1 MNPSGPSPVASF
13 LLFYTFLYYKGR
25 HTTCWGFQSMKAKSV
40 FSCQACGH
48 QSPRWLGRCPD
59 CGGWNTMK
67 EERQAPTGKG
77 RPLAM
82 KAVQAKA
89 TPIGDIEV
97 IGEDRRLTHIG
108 EFDRVLGGGVI
119 PGAVILIGGDPG
131 IGKTTLLLQALPRL
145 ASSTEPVLYV
155 SGEESPRQI
164 KMRGQRLGVEHPHLL
179 ILAET
184 SLEEILKAVQAI
196 QPAAIVID
204 SIQTVYTEQI
214 TSAPG
219 SISQVQ
225 EVSGQLMWFAKRAGI
240 PVFIIGHVTKEG
252 AIAGPRLLE
261 HIVDTVLYFEGDKGH
276 SYRIL
281 RAVKNRF
288 GSTNEIG
295 VFEMKD
301 VGLEE
306 VVNPSELFLAER
318 PAKSTG
324 SVVVSSLE
332 GTRPILVELQ
342 ALVSSTTYA
351 MPKRM
356 ANGVDQNRVS
366 LLLAVM
372 EKRLGMHLSGQDVYV
387 NVVGGMRIDEP
398 AIDLGIV
405 VAVTSSLREVVV
417 EPGLLVLGEVGLGG
431 EVRGISQAELRI
443 REAAKMGFKRC
454 LLPERNLSKLDAIE
468 GMDLVGISEVGE
480 ALDVVLA

>member
-1 MNPSGPSPVASF
+1 
-13 LLFYTFLYYKGR
+13 
-25 HTTCWGFQSMKAKSV
+25 MKAKTT
-40 FSCQACGH
+40 FSCQSCGH
-48 QSPRWLGRCPD
+48 QAPRWLGRCPD

-67 EERQAPTGKG
+67 EERHAATGKG
-77 RPLAM
+77 RPLAL
-82 KAVQAKA
+82 KTAQAQA
-89 TPIGDIEV
+89 TPIGEIEV
-97 IGEDRRLTHIG
+97 VGEDRRLTHIG

-145 ASSTEPVLYV
+145 ATAVAPVLYV

-184 SLEEILKAVQAI
+184 SLEQILKTVQEI
-196 QPAAIVID
+196 QPAAIVVD
-204 SIQTVYTEQI
+204 SIQTVYTEQL

-225 EVSGQLMWFAKRAGI
+225 EVAGQLMWFAKRAGV

-261 HIVDTVLYFEGDKGH
+261 HIVDTVLYFEGDRGH

-301 VGLEE
+301 AGLEE
-306 VVNPSELFLAER
+306 VGNPSELFLAER
-318 PAKSTG
+318 PQRSTG

-342 ALVSSTTYA
+342 ALVSSTGYA
-351 MPKRM
+351 MPKRV
-356 ANGVDQNRVS
+356 ANGVDLNRVS

-372 EKRLGMHLSGQDVYV
+372 EKRLGVHLSGQDVYV
-387 NVVGGMRIDEP
+387 NVVGGLRIDEP
-398 AIDLGIV
+398 ATDLGIV
-405 VAVTSSLREVVV
+405 AAVTSSLREIPV
-417 EPGLLVLGEVGLGG
+417 EPGLLILGEVGLGG
-431 EVRGISQAELRI
+431 EVRAISQAELRI

-454 LLPERNLSKLDAIE
+454 LLPERNLMKLDAID
-468 GMDLVGISEVGE
+468 GMELIGIQDVRE
-480 ALDVVLA
+480 ALNVVLA

>member
-1 MNPSGPSPVASF
+1 
-13 LLFYTFLYYKGR
+13 
-25 HTTCWGFQSMKAKSV
+25 MKAKTT
-40 FSCQACGH
+40 FHCQSCGYQAPRALGKCPSCGE
-48 QSPRWLGRCPD
+48 
-59 CGGWNTMK
+59 WNSMK
-67 EERQAPTGKG
+67 EERLPATGKG
-77 RPLAM
+77 RPPALGGIQSE
-82 KAVQAKA
+82 AV
-89 TPIGDIEV
+89 PIEDIELV
-97 IGEDRRLTHIG
+97 GEPRTGTGIG
-108 EFDRVLGGGVI
+108 EFDRVLGGGVV
-119 PGAVILIGGDPG
+119 PGSVILIGGDPG

-145 ASSTEPVLYV
+145 ASKDGPVLYV

-164 KMRGQRLGVEHPHLL
+164 KMRSERIGIAHGNLL

-184 SLEEILKAVQAI
+184 SLQEILKQVQAHT
-196 QPAAIVID
+196 PTAIVVD
-204 SIQTVYTEQI
+204 SIQTVYTDEL

-219 SISQVQ
+219 TISQVQ
-225 EVSGQLMWFAKRAGI
+225 EVAGKLMFLAKRTGM

-276 SYRIL
+276 AYRIL

-301 VGLEE
+301 SGLEE
-306 VVNPSELFLAER
+306 VANPSELFLAER
-318 PAKSTG
+318 PQKSTG

-342 ALVSSTTYA
+342 ALVSPTNYA

-356 ANGVDQNRVS
+356 ANGVELNRVS

-372 EKRLGMHLSGQDVYV
+372 EKRLGLHLSGQDVYI
-387 NVVGGMRIDEP
+387 NVVGGMTIDEP

-405 VAVTSSLREVVV
+405 AAVTSSLRERPIDRQTIVF
-417 EPGLLVLGEVGLGG
+417 GEVGLGG
-431 EVRGISQAELRI
+431 EVRAISQAELRLK
-443 REAAKMGFKRC
+443 EAVKMGFRRC
-454 LLPERNLSKLDAIE
+454 LLPERNLAKLDRVKGVEMI
-468 GMDLVGISEVGE
+468 GIREVGE
-480 ALDVVLA
+480 ALDAIFK

>member
-1 MNPSGPSPVASF
+1 
-13 LLFYTFLYYKGR
+13 
-25 HTTCWGFQSMKAKSV
+25 MKAKSV
-40 FSCQACGH
+40 FSCQSCGH

-67 EERQAPTGKG
+67 EERQAPAGKG
-77 RPLAM
+77 RPVAL
-82 KAVQAKA
+82 KTLQAKA
-89 TPIGDIEV
+89 TPIGEIEV
-97 IGEDRRLTHIG
+97 IGEDRRLTRIG

-119 PGAVILIGGDPG
+119 PGSVILIGGDPG

-145 ASSTEPVLYV
+145 ASSTQPVLYV

-164 KMRGQRLGVEHPHLL
+164 KMRGQRLGAEHPHLL

-196 QPAAIVID
+196 QPAAVVVD
-204 SIQTVYTEQI
+204 SIQTVYTEQL

-225 EVSGQLMWFAKRAGI
+225 EVSGQLMWFAKRAGV

-295 VFEMKD
+295 VFEMKES
-301 VGLEE
+301 GLEE
-306 VVNPSELFLAER
+306 VANPSQLFLGER
-318 PAKSTG
+318 PQRSTG

-332 GTRPILVELQ
+332 GSRPILVELQ
-342 ALVSSTTYA
+342 ALVSATSYA

-356 ANGVDQNRVS
+356 ANGVELNRVS

-372 EKRLGMHLSGQDVYV
+372 EKRLGLHLSGQDVYV
-387 NVVGGMRIDEP
+387 NVVGGMHIDEP

-405 VAVTSSLREVVV
+405 AAVTSSLREVAI

-454 LLPERNLSKLDAIE
+454 LLPERNLAKLEPID
-468 GMDLVGISEVGE
+468 GMELVGINEVGE

>member
-1 MNPSGPSPVASF
+1 
-13 LLFYTFLYYKGR
+13 
-25 HTTCWGFQSMKAKSV
+25 MKAKTT
-40 FSCQACGH
+40 FHCQACGH
-48 QSPRWLGRCPD
+48 QAPRWLGRCPD
-59 CGGWNTMK
+59 CGGWNTLK
-67 EERQAPTGKG
+67 EERLPAAPKG
-77 RPLAM
+77 RQAM
-82 KAVQAKA
+82 PKMAMAVAM
-89 TPIGDIEV
+89 PISDIEIV
-97 IGEDRRLTHIG
+97 GEPRHSTGMG
-108 EFDRVLGGGVI
+108 EFDRVLGGGVV
-119 PGAVILIGGDPG
+119 PGSVMLIGGDPG
-131 IGKTTLLLQALPRL
+131 IGKTTLLLQALPLL
-145 ASSTEPVLYV
+145 AAPGEQVLYV

-164 KMRGQRLGVEHPHLL
+164 KMRGQRLGIDGKHLL
-179 ILAET
+179 ILGET
-184 SLEEILKAVQAI
+184 SLEQILKAIQEI
-196 QPAAIVID
+196 QPAAVVVD
-204 SIQTVYTEQI
+204 SIQTVYTEQL

-225 EVSGQLMWFAKRAGI
+225 EVAGQLMWFAKRSNV

-261 HIVDTVLYFEGDKGH
+261 HIVDTVLYFEGDKSH
-276 SYRIL
+276 SFRIL

-301 VGLEE
+301 GGLEE
-306 VVNPSELFLAER
+306 VSNPSELFLAER
-318 PAKSTG
+318 PQHSTG

-342 ALVSSTTYA
+342 ALVSATNYP

-356 ANGVDQNRVS
+356 ANGVEPNRLS

-387 NVVGGMRIDEP
+387 NVVGGIHIDEP

-405 VAVTSSLREVVV
+405 AAVTSSLRES
-417 EPGLLVLGEVGLGG
+417 PIDFTTLLMGEVGLGG
-431 EVRGISQAELRI
+431 EVRAISQAELRI

-454 LLPERNLSKLDAIE
+454 LLPERNVAKLDPVEGIE
-468 GMDLVGISEVGE
+468 LIGIREVGD
-480 ALDVVLA
+480 ALDAALA

>member
-1 MNPSGPSPVASF
+1 
-13 LLFYTFLYYKGR
+13 
-25 HTTCWGFQSMKAKSV
+25 MKAKSV
-40 FSCQACGH
+40 FSCQSCGH

-59 CGGWNTMK
+59 CGGWNTIK
-67 EERQAPTGKG
+67 EERQAATGKG
-77 RPLAM
+77 RPIAL
-82 KAVQAKA
+82 KTLQAKP
-89 TPIGDIEV
+89 TPIGEIEV

-196 QPAAIVID
+196 QPAAIVVD
-204 SIQTVYTEQI
+204 SIQTVYTEQL

-301 VGLEE
+301 SGLEE
-306 VVNPSELFLAER
+306 VANPSQLFLGER
-318 PAKSTG
+318 PQRSTG

-332 GTRPILVELQ
+332 GSRPILVELQ
-342 ALVSSTTYA
+342 ALVSATSYA

-356 ANGVDQNRVS
+356 ANGVDLNRVS

-405 VAVTSSLREVVV
+405 AAVTSSLREVAV

-454 LLPERNLSKLDAIE
+454 LLPERNLAKLDAIE
-468 GMDLVGISEVGE
+468 GMDLVGINEVGE

>member
-1 MNPSGPSPVASF
+1 
-13 LLFYTFLYYKGR
+13 
-25 HTTCWGFQSMKAKSV
+25 
-40 FSCQACGH
+40 
-48 QSPRWLGRCPD
+48 
-59 CGGWNTMK
+59 MK
-67 EERQAPTGKG
+67 EERQAATGKG
-77 RPLAM
+77 RPAAVKAAPAM
-82 KAVQAKA
+82 A
-89 TPIGDIEV
+89 TPIAEIEIV
-97 IGEDRRLTHIG
+97 GEPRRLTQIG

-145 ASSTEPVLYV
+145 ADKHEQVLYV

-164 KMRGQRLGVEHPHLL
+164 KMRGQRLGIEQPNLL

-184 SLEEILKAVQAI
+184 SLEQILKAVQEI
-196 QPAAIVID
+196 QPAALVVD
-204 SIQTVYTEQI
+204 SIQTVYTEQL

-225 EVSGQLMWFAKRAGI
+225 EVAGQLMWLAKRAGL

-288 GSTNEIG
+288 GSANEIG

-301 VGLEE
+301 SGLEE
-306 VVNPSELFLAER
+306 VRNPSELFLAER
-318 PAKSTG
+318 SHRSTG

-332 GTRPILVELQ
+332 GSRPILVELQ
-342 ALVSSTTYA
+342 ALVSSTSYA

-356 ANGVDQNRVS
+356 TNGVELNRVS

-372 EKRLGMHLSGQDVYV
+372 EKRLGLHLSGQDVYV
-387 NVVGGMRIDEP
+387 NVVGGMQIDEP

-405 VAVTSSLREVVV
+405 GAVTSSLREVPV
-417 EPGLLVLGEVGLGG
+417 EPSLLVLGEVGLGG
-431 EVRGISQAELRI
+431 EVRAISQAELRI

-454 LLPERNLSKLDAIE
+454 LLPERNLAKLDAI
-468 GMDLVGISEVGE
+468 DGIELIGIREVGE
-480 ALDVVLA
+480 ALEVVLV